1 MFPVQMFSKHAS
13 VCGLAEVLSQEIAKR
28 FGPPNADPPS
38 ATFSEANLT
47 NYFSTQIFGFA
58 IA

>member
-13 VCGLAEVLSQEIAKR
+13 VCGLAEVLSPEIKKR
-28 FGPPNADPPS
+28 FGPPNADPQS

-47 NYFSTQIFGFA
+47 NYLSTQIFGFA